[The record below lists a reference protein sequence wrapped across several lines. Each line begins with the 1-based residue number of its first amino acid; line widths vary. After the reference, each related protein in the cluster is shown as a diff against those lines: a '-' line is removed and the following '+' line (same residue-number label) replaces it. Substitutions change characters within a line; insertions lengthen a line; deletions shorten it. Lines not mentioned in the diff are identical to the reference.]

1 MIAMLI
7 RDIGLLNRVEIAID
21 YGDFCSWID
30 CISKLCYGYKPMYG
44 VQGMEMCWFVRSVFH
59 RLIDLNT

>member
-30 CISKLCYGYKPMYG
+30 CISKLCYVYKPMYG
-44 VQGMEMCWFVRSVFH
+44 VQ
-59 RLIDLNT
+59 